1 MDKEIIKYLTKN
13 KYLKEKLEIIDNLIK
28 EQDYKE
34 AYFKL
39 AAMLEFININY
50 IKHKYNMDMP
60 NSTVINIANT
70 YEDRDEKLFKEML
83 AINAEYNQM
92 DTNNVTMD
100 DVEYLA
106 GMVDTIYE
114 YMLES
119 TGEFI

>member
-1 MDKEIIKYLTKN
+1 MDKEIVENLEKN
-13 KYLKEKLEIIDNLIK
+13 NYLKEKLAIIDKLIK
-28 EQDYKE
+28 GQNYKE

-39 AAMLEFININY
+39 VAILEFINIKY

-83 AINAEYNQM
+83 NINAEYNQV
-92 DTNNVTMD
+92 DTNDVTID

-106 GMVDTIYE
+106 SLLDSIYKYMV
-114 YMLES
+114 ES

>member
-1 MDKEIIKYLTKN
+1 MNKEIVENLEKN
-13 KYLKEKLEIIDNLIK
+13 NYLKEKLAIIDKLIK
-28 EQDYKE
+28 GQNYKE

-39 AAMLEFININY
+39 AAILEFINIKY

-83 AINAEYNQM
+83 AINAEYNQI

-100 DVEYLA
+100 DVEYIA
-106 GMVDTIYE
+106 GMVDSIYE

-119 TGEFI
+119 IGEFI

>member
-1 MDKEIIKYLTKN
+1 MDKEIVENLEKN
-13 KYLKEKLEIIDNLIK
+13 NYLKEKLAIIDKLIK

-39 AAMLEFININY
+39 AAILEFINIKY

-70 YEDRDEKLFKEML
+70 YEYRDEKLFKEML
-83 AINAEYNQM
+83 AINAEYNQI
-92 DTNNVTMD
+92 DTNNVTLD

-106 GMVDTIYE
+106 SMVDTIYE